1 MGSGMRLDGLRET
14 LGALWDALVL
24 RVARG
29 AVDAVR
35 YQPRHLPLVLVCGAS
50 QPGVPQP
57 LVHWWADTR
66 VRPTYVRLSDLPHA
80 LVRGIAALAAQRF
93 GPTASALVRWYS
105 GAFAAIADSLSAR
118 PIERSLR
125 ARAHPGLLVPHPH
138 SVAILALDMRNFSHL
153 TRELHDTQYLTDLIG
168 EYLTELTRVVEGH
181 GGIVFQYTG
190 DGLLAA
196 FLPELAGVGSG
207 PLLDRL
213 VHQVCPTLHGTFM
226 GLYERWQAE
235 WKAHG
240 RPEVRIGLGVGLSF
254 GRATIGFLGPAGK
267 KQIGVIGEPVNLAA
281 FLCSQARAQTVLVDC
296 GSFAR
301 AGCELPRLKVHRL
314 RSKKPHQRIH
324 AICLRYGRTLPGMA
338 ERSPALQ
345 IEGPGAQSAS

>member
-1 MGSGMRLDGLRET
+1 MATKEAADDLVPFLDVRIIRTTAPALLCRIGGKNVWLPRWHVSGK
-14 LGALWDALVL
+14 LWCIGDRGKLFI
-24 RVARG
+24 RRSVAR
-29 AVDAVR
+29 D
-35 YQPRHLPLVLVCGAS
+35 RH
-50 QPGVPQP
+50 
-57 LVHWWADTR
+57 
-66 VRPTYVRLSDLPHA
+66 
-80 LVRGIAALAAQRF
+80 
-93 GPTASALVRWYS
+93 
-105 GAFAAIADSLSAR
+105 
-118 PIERSLR
+118 
-125 ARAHPGLLVPHPH
+125 
-138 SVAILALDMRNFSHL
+138 
-153 TRELHDTQYLTDLIG
+153 LTDLIG
-168 EYLTELTRVVEGH
+168 EYLTELTRVVEGY

-196 FLPELAGVGSG
+196 FLPELAGVASG

-213 VHQVCPTLHGTFM
+213 VHQVCPTLHETFM
-226 GLYERWQAE
+226 GLYGRWQAE

-281 FLCSQARAQTVLVDC
+281 YLCSQARPQTVLVDC

-324 AICLRYGRTLPGMA
+324 AICLRYGRTLPAVA
-338 ERSPALQ
+338 ERSAALQ
-345 IEGPGAQSAS
+345 IEGPGAQPAS

>member
-1 MGSGMRLDGLRET
+1 MGSGMRLDGLRDT

-57 LVHWWADTR
+57 LVNWWADTR

-80 LVRGIAALAAQRF
+80 FVRRIAALAAQRF

-168 EYLTELTRVVEGH
+168 EYLTELTRVVEGY

-196 FLPELAGVGSG
+196 FLPELAGVASG

-213 VHQVCPTLHGTFM
+213 VHQVCPTLHETFM
-226 GLYERWQAE
+226 GLYGRWQAD
-235 WKAHG
+235 WKANG

-254 GRATIGFLGPAGK
+254 GRATVGFLGPAGK

-281 FLCSQARAQTVLVDC
+281 YLCSQARAQAVLVDC

-301 AGCELPRLKVHRL
+301 AGCEPPRLKVHRL

-324 AICLRYGRTLPGMA
+324 AICLRYGRTFPA
-338 ERSPALQ
+338 AVERSSALQ
-345 IEGPGAQSAS
+345 IEGPSTKSAS